1 MLGGD
6 NAARLVA
13 SLPILLI
20 VISVPPIIRVCAPL
34 SLSKP
39 PFMAKLI
46 GMLLI
51 SIAVIVIL
59 AFGFAFFQVAGR
71 LQTMTLSTVGFAL
84 GLIFIAEGL
93 LLFCGRLFGIKM
105 HGF

>member
-1 MLGGD
+1 
-6 NAARLVA
+6 
-13 SLPILLI
+13 
-20 VISVPPIIRVCAPL
+20 
-34 SLSKP
+34 
-39 PFMAKLI
+39 MAKLI